1 MSHFSHHQFLNG
13 KRCESS
19 VCVPLAGEH
28 LRPKRG
34 QSARAGASSTTKA
47 GPFCSVIRMS
57 SGDGVAWCRIG
68 PRPAGLTLFDLTW
81 LNCFLIFRNL
91 SNLLVLRMFNK
102 CHSASPSDLRPEQP
116 GHKATTGLDRPTRVF
131 LGFLSD
137 KISNPVD
144 GHSADAA
151 NQKPKRCFR
160 IAICLV
166 VL

>member
-1 MSHFSHHQFLNG
+1 MESVVKVLSAFRWQGSTYGQKEGSPPAPEQAPPPKQAHFV
-13 KRCESS
+13 R
-19 VCVPLAGEH
+19 
-28 LRPKRG
+28 
-34 QSARAGASSTTKA
+34 
-47 GPFCSVIRMS
+47 S
-57 SGDGVAWCRIG
+57 SGCHQVMVSHGVAWCRIG